1 MKIYKGL
8 ETEFNCK
15 NPVVTI
21 GTFDGLHI
29 GHQKIIER
37 VREEAQ
43 KINGESVLLTF
54 YPHPRSVIESERPI
68 SLLQAHE
75 DKLVELEALG
85 LQHLI
90 ILPFTSELSTM
101 SAYNFIKDILVAH
114 INLKK
119 IVLGYDH
126 HFGNNREG
134 NIEFLNKHAQSMG
147 FDVIEIPAKEIDEIK
162 ISSTKIREAIRNG
175 EIEKASKFLGKPY
188 EITGTVIK
196 GNQLGRTIGYP
207 TANINPIESLQLL
220 PKIGVYAVKI
230 KVLHQIYFGMLNIGL
245 RPTVEE
251 NGQMKLEVHI
261 FDFSEHLY
269 GEKIQVHLY
278 ERIRNEQNFASIE
291 ALKAQIEEDEI
302 ITRSYFMHLD

>member
-37 VREEAQ
+37 LIEEAQ

-54 YPHPRSVIESERPI
+54 YPHPRSVIESSNPI

-75 DKLVELEALG
+75 DKLVALEALG

-90 ILPFTSELSTM
+90 ILPFTTEMSEM
-101 SAYNFIKDILVAH
+101 SAYDFLNDILIAH
-114 INLKK
+114 IKMKK

-126 HFGNNREG
+126 HFGNNRIG
-134 NIEFLNKHAQSMG
+134 NLDFLNIYAQNMN
-147 FDVIEIPAKEIDEIK
+147 FEVLEIPAKEIDEIK
-162 ISSTKIREAIRNG
+162 ISSTKIRGAIKNG
-175 EIEKASKFLGKPY
+175 EIEKATKFLGKPY
-188 EITGTVIK
+188 GISGIVIK
-196 GNQLGRTIGYP
+196 GKQLGRTIAYP
-207 TANINPIESLQLL
+207 TANIAPIEPLQLL

-230 KVLHQIYFGMLNIGL
+230 KVLNLSFNGLLNIGI

-251 NGQMKLEVHI
+251 SGQMKIEVHI
-261 FDFSEHLY
+261 FDFSQDLY
-269 GEKIQVHLY
+269 GEKIQVLLY
-278 ERIRNEQNFASIE
+278 ERIRDEQKFASLE

-302 ITRSYFMHLD
+302 IARSYFMHLD

>member
-37 VREEAQ
+37 LKEEAK

-54 YPHPRSVIESERPI
+54 YPHPRSVIESDHPI

-75 DKLVELEALG
+75 DKLLELEKLG

-90 ILPFTSELSTM
+90 ILPFTNELSTM
-101 SAYNFIKDILVAH
+101 SAYDFIKDILVAH
-114 INLKK
+114 IKLKK

-134 NIEFLNKHAQSMG
+134 NLDFLNKHAQIMD
-147 FDVIEIPAKEIDEIK
+147 FEVIEIPAKEIDEIK
-162 ISSTKIREAIRNG
+162 ISSTKIREAIKNG
-175 EIEKASKFLGKPY
+175 EIEKATKFLGSICGLLFVGL
-188 EITGTVIK
+188 ITYGLWHQAIK
-196 GNQLGRTIGYP
+196 SVMI
-207 TANINPIESLQLL
+207 
-220 PKIGVYAVKI
+220 
-230 KVLHQIYFGMLNIGL
+230 
-245 RPTVEE
+245 
-251 NGQMKLEVHI
+251 LEVSADTSNFPIWPWKLACPIGASLCVLTMIGQLFQQI
-261 FDFSEHLY
+261 FNSSTSKES
-269 GEKIQVHLY
+269 Q
-278 ERIRNEQNFASIE
+278 
-291 ALKAQIEEDEI
+291 
-302 ITRSYFMHLD
+302 

>member
-29 GHQKIIER
+29 GHQKIIEKLT
-37 VREEAQ
+37 EEAQ

-54 YPHPRSVIESERPI
+54 YPHPRSVIDSDNPI

-90 ILPFTSELSTM
+90 VLPFTSELSTM
-101 SAYNFIKDILVAH
+101 TAYEFIKDILVAH
-114 INLKK
+114 IKLKK
-119 IVLGYDH
+119 IVIGYDH

-134 NIEFLNKHAQSMG
+134 NLDFLNQHAQSMD
-147 FDVIEIPAKEIDEIK
+147 FEVIEIPAKEIDEIK

-175 EIEKASKFLGKPY
+175 EIEKATKFLGKPY
-188 EITGTVIK
+188 EITGIVIQGK
-196 GNQLGRTIGYP
+196 QLGRTIDYP
-207 TANINPIESLQLL
+207 TANIIPIEALQLL

-230 KVLHQIYFGMLNIGL
+230 KALHLSYNGLLNIGL

-261 FDFSEHLY
+261 FDFSEDLY

-278 ERIRNEQNFASIE
+278 ERIRNEQKFASIE
-291 ALKAQIEEDEI
+291 ALKAQIKEDEI
-302 ITRSYFMHLD
+302 IARSYFMHLD

>member
-37 VREEAQ
+37 LKEEAK

-54 YPHPRSVIESERPI
+54 YPHPRSVIESDHPI

-75 DKLVELEALG
+75 YKLLELEKLG

-90 ILPFTSELSTM
+90 ILPFTNELSTM

-114 INLKK
+114 IKLKK

-134 NIEFLNKHAQSMG
+134 NLDFLNKHAQIMD
-147 FDVIEIPAKEIDEIK
+147 FEVIEIPAKEIDEIK
-162 ISSTKIREAIRNG
+162 ISSTKIREAIKNG
-175 EIEKASKFLGKPY
+175 EIEKATKFLGKPY
-188 EITGTVIK
+188 GISGVVIK
-196 GNQLGRTIGYP
+196 GKQLGRTIGYP
-207 TANINPIESLQLL
+207 TANIVPVEPLQLL
-220 PKIGVYAVKI
+220 PEIGVYAVKI
-230 KVLHQIYFGMLNIGL
+230 QVLNQIYTGLLNIGI

-251 NGQMKLEVHI
+251 SGDMKLEVHI
-261 FDFSEHLY
+261 FDFSENLY
-269 GEKIQVHLY
+269 DEKMQVLIF
-278 ERIRNEQNFASIE
+278 ERIRDEKKFASIE
-291 ALKAQIEEDEI
+291 ALKAQIKEDEI
-302 ITRSYFMHLD
+302 IARSYFMHLD

>member
-29 GHQKIIER
+29 GHQKIIEKLT
-37 VREEAQ
+37 EEAQ

-54 YPHPRSVIESERPI
+54 YPHPRSVIDSDHPI

-75 DKLVELEALG
+75 DKLVELEKLG

-90 ILPFTSELSTM
+90 ILPFTNELSTM
-101 SAYNFIKDILVAH
+101 SAYDFIKDILVAH
-114 INLKK
+114 IKLKK

-134 NIEFLNKHAQSMG
+134 NLDFLNKHAQIMD
-147 FDVIEIPAKEIDEIK
+147 FEVIEIPAKEIDAIK
-162 ISSTKIREAIRNG
+162 ISSTKIREAIQNG
-175 EIEKASKFLGKPY
+175 EIEKATKFLGKPY
-188 EITGTVIK
+188 EISGIVIQGK
-196 GNQLGRTIGYP
+196 QLGRTIDYP
-207 TANINPIESLQLL
+207 TANIIPIEALQLL

-230 KVLHQIYFGMLNIGL
+230 KVLHQIYSGMLNIGI

-251 NGQMKLEVHI
+251 SGQMKLEVHI

-269 GEKIQVHLY
+269 GEKIQVHLH
-278 ERIRNEQNFASIE
+278 ERIRNEQKFASIE
-291 ALKAQIEEDEI
+291 ALKAQIKEDEI
-302 ITRSYFMHLD
+302 IARSYFMHLD